1 MPDEAGEAGNEN
13 FSSLLA
19 IPQVSSIPSLSSSRK
34 EGRKRGKGE
43 REGERKEKKI
53 ANRPQF
59 KTLNNTEKSWK
70 WLLLVFFFPQWVR
83 KVWHESSFSMKILT
97 VVGSYETVPSI
108 SFLLRNENTEF
119 EHIYIFSLPPFLSL
133 SLPVC
138 VCIFSFLPFFEY
150 KDKNYAWYTQRKS

>member
-59 KTLNNTEKSWK
+59 KTLNNTEKS
-70 WLLLVFFFPQWVR
+70 
-83 KVWHESSFSMKILT
+83 
-97 VVGSYETVPSI
+97 
-108 SFLLRNENTEF
+108 
-119 EHIYIFSLPPFLSL
+119 
-133 SLPVC
+133 
-138 VCIFSFLPFFEY
+138 
-150 KDKNYAWYTQRKS
+150 